1 MHPQERT
8 VNKREL
14 KQTLDADKAAA
25 LTGPVV
31 ITDEGSPCYVL
42 MDYDRYLKLSN
53 SADALTGDTHGE
65 AASASEPGGTEHGTS
80 SWNSEFNAEDFWIEE
95 SLQELAET
103 QRVEV
108 VESIDQLQHDTISD
122 QEAEAFITALGL

>member
-31 ITDEGSPCYVL
+31 IIEEGSPCYVL
-42 MDYDRYLKLSN
+42 MDYDRHLKLSN
-53 SADALTGDTHGE
+53 RADALTGDTNGE
-65 AASASEPGGTEHGTS
+65 ATSASEPGGTKHGTS
-80 SWNSEFNAEDFWIEE
+80 SWSGESNAEDFWIEK

-103 QRVEV
+103 QRVEA

-122 QEAEAFITALGL
+122 QEAEAFINALGL